1 METIK
6 MNKNWRTILFY
17 VGLSIGIVL
26 VIVGIVIGEDLS
38 HIRLEGSE
46 L

>member
-1 METIK
+1 

-17 VGLSIGIVL
+17 AGLIIGIIL
-26 VIVGIVIGEDLS
+26 MIVGIVIGNDLS

>member
-1 METIK
+1 

-17 VGLSIGIVL
+17 FGLTIGIL
-26 VIVGIVIGEDLS
+26 LMIAGILIGKDLS